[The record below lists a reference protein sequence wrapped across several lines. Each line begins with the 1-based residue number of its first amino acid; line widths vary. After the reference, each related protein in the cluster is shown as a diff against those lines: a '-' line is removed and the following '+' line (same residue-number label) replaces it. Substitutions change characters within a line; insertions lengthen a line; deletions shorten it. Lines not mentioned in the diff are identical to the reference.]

1 MAGRVR
7 QPIDTGALER
17 WIAKHVPQIEVPV
30 DVKQFGY
37 GQSNPTYQLTAADG
51 QRFVLRKKPPGRLV
65 SNTAHKVEREY
76 RIIHALAGTDV
87 PVPRAYCLCEDPSVI
102 GTPFYIMEFL
112 DGRIFEDPVIP
123 NVLPDHRRAIWADA
137 VRTLAK
143 LHRIDPR
150 SVGLENFGKPKGF
163 YSRQVA
169 TWRAVCDAQAAVR
182 DVDTDE
188 PVGQL
193 PHFAEL
199 MAFFADERQQPAD
212 RATLIHGDFKI
223 DNLVFHKTEP
233 RVIGIL
239 DWEMSTIGHPYSD
252 ISNLLTPYFTARLDP
267 RRSVNVHPGFL
278 PRATRG
284 LPTPDEITTLYFTV
298 VERPSPS
305 SSSSSSSSS
314 STSTSRGTNPSSFPR
329 DQPDDDDDDDYLQ
342 EPLTAPHDRRR
353 ELQWAMA
360 FNIFRLAAICQ
371 GIAARQAGRQAS
383 SEHARRHADARGPLA
398 EFAWVLVRS
407 ARASS
412 SPSSSSS
419 SAPSAASSSSRSAG
433 EPERRV
439 GDEGGDAADG
449 GRAESA
455 LGASGSES
463 GYGAGSGSGLGEEQ
477 RQGGWGR
484 GRGDGS
490 KL

>member
-7 QPIDTGALER
+7 QPIDVRALEK
-17 WIAKHVPQIEVPV
+17 WLSKKMPLIELPL
-30 DVKQFGY
+30 DVKQFGF
-37 GQSNPTYQLTAADG
+37 GQSNPTYQLTSADG
-51 QRFVLRKKPPGRLV
+51 KRYVLRKKPPGKLL
-65 SNTAHKVEREY
+65 SKTAHKVEREY
-76 RIIHALAGTDV
+76 RIISALAGTDV
-87 PVPRAYCLCEDPSVI
+87 PVPKAYCLCEDESVL

-123 NVLPDHRRAIWADA
+123 SVLPDHRRAIWFDA

-150 SVGLENFGKPKGF
+150 SVGLEGFGKPTGF

-182 DVDTDE
+182 DVETRE

-199 MAFFADERQQPAD
+199 MDFFVDESQQPAD
-212 RATLIHGDFKI
+212 RGTLIHGDFKI

-239 DWEMSTIGHPYSD
+239 DWEMATIGHPLSD
-252 ISNLLTPYFTARLDP
+252 LSNLLTPYFTAGLDP

-284 LPTPDEITTLYFTV
+284 LPTPDEITTLYFSV
-298 VERPSPS
+298 VDSPS
-305 SSSSSSSSS
+305 SSSSSSSSNASTASSDSSDPSSSLELSLTRS
-314 STSTSRGTNPSSFPR
+314 STGASEASR
-329 DQPDDDDDDDYLQ
+329 
-342 EPLTAPHDRRR
+342 DRRR
-353 ELQWAMA
+353 ELQWAQA

-383 SEHARRHADARGPLA
+383 SEHAKRYGDARGPLA
-398 EFAWVLVRS
+398 EFAWELVQS
-407 ARASS
+407 ARGG
-412 SPSSSSS
+412 
-419 SAPSAASSSSRSAG
+419 AAQG
-433 EPERRV
+433 
-439 GDEGGDAADG
+439 GNGGGEGGKG
-449 GRAESA
+449 GRD
-455 LGASGSES
+455 
-463 GYGAGSGSGLGEEQ
+463 
-477 RQGGWGR
+477 RGR
-484 GRGDGS
+484 GRGRGPR
-490 KL
+490 L